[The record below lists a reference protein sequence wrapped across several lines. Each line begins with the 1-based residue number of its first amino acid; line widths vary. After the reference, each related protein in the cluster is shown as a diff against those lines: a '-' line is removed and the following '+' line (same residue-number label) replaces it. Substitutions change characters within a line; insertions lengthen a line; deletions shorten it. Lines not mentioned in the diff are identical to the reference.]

1 MAEGADTTQRSSWM
15 DFSKNVAMG
24 LGALG
29 AAVATASVLIN
40 NAPDLVEFSKNV
52 SSAVTEQTKNFFG
65 KSKKCNE
72 KLVDEATTLTTT
84 SVVRK
89 LLKEPEIK
97 PPAAAPETKIPAS
110 ATSNKSKGKRA
121 VEVREEE
128 EEPDDD
134 DDDSDEEFEA
144 LKQKLKA
151 KKRLKRKKTG
161 ALDEQRTDST
171 RAKPSRLNPCV
182 RASAAVAESRWKQT
196 LEEEKRSPG
205 PQAMESP
212 PPPIPVTV
220 IVEEE
225 VPEATTPVT
234 ESEMLAHPTADTEP
248 VLEAIQARVK
258 SFLATNPTEAAEFR
272 LMSEAPGWT
281 VLWKPRA
288 TVSDKGP
295 KGDFTFKYGGSSF
308 RSYKGVKNFLA
319 ANKVNEA
326 EVEAPE
332 PPSPATA
339 TTTDKA
345 RPSVEMEMGFDAKAG
360 LVHRLYYANATV
372 KVWWSKD
379 KCALGQMEGFYEA
392 TVIDVAADP
401 EDPDVLL
408 HKLKYKED
416 AYEAYHRLDR
426 MTFEVVKRESW
437 LLEGPFVGKDIAVSL
452 KKKLWRSRVVA
463 YLPATAEDPA
473 LFKVQTEDEDE
484 GGMDLLDLETKEVEK
499 GIKLYEKFVKDDEKL
514 NEKLA
519 GIASGDADTT
529 DEE

>member
-1 MAEGADTTQRSSWM
+1 
-15 DFSKNVAMG
+15 
-24 LGALG
+24 
-29 AAVATASVLIN
+29 
-40 NAPDLVEFSKNV
+40 
-52 SSAVTEQTKNFFG
+52 
-65 KSKKCNE
+65 
-72 KLVDEATTLTTT
+72 
-84 SVVRK
+84 
-89 LLKEPEIK
+89 
-97 PPAAAPETKIPAS
+97 
-110 ATSNKSKGKRA
+110 
-121 VEVREEE
+121 
-128 EEPDDD
+128 
-134 DDDSDEEFEA
+134 
-144 LKQKLKA
+144 
-151 KKRLKRKKTG
+151 
-161 ALDEQRTDST
+161 
-171 RAKPSRLNPCV
+171 
-182 RASAAVAESRWKQT
+182 
-196 LEEEKRSPG
+196 
-205 PQAMESP
+205 
-212 PPPIPVTV
+212 
-220 IVEEE
+220 
-225 VPEATTPVT
+225 
-234 ESEMLAHPTADTEP
+234 MLAQPTADTEP
-248 VLEAIQARVK
+248 VLEAIQAKVK
-258 SFLATNPTEAAEFR
+258 SFLATNPTEAAEFA

-308 RSYKGVKNFLA
+308 RSYKEVKNFLA
-319 ANKVNEA
+319 TNKVNEA
-326 EVEAPE
+326 EEEAPE

-339 TTTDKA
+339 TTKDKA

-379 KCALGQMEGFYEA
+379 KCALDQMEGFYEA

-401 EDPDVLL
+401 EDPNVLL

-484 GGMDLLDLETKEVEK
+484 GGMDLLDLETEEVEE
-499 GIKLYEKFVKDDEKL
+499 GIELYKKFVKDDEKL

-519 GIASGDADTT
+519 DTT